1 MAKNRTP
8 TTIASHTRVDGKIRG
23 DEDLLVLGRTSGA
36 IEIEGLVE
44 VAGSG
49 IVEADVLATRVV
61 IAGVVVGTVVATE
74 SLVVESTGRVVGS
87 LTAPTLRIAEGA
99 QYAGRLEVS
108 GDARAADVAA
118 TTKVETT
125 SEIALPT
132 PAAPAPAPRKD
143 RPSTTKRIVVKKQKK
158 RDRNGVAAAMH

>member
-1 MAKNRTP
+1 MTKNRTP

-44 VAGSG
+44 IAGSG

-99 QYAGRLEVS
+99 QYAGRLEIS
-108 GDARAADVAA
+108 GEARAADVA
-118 TTKVETT
+118 TTTEIETK
-125 SEIALPT
+125 SEIELPT
-132 PAAPAPAPRKD
+132 PAPTPRKD

-158 RDRNGVAAAMH
+158 RERNGAAISMH